1 MSVLEL
7 TPFTFIYSN
16 YFVFWSKYWTK
27 KAWALFLTN
36 NWDLIQREKIFKCS
50 ACAASFAKKDTVHI
64 AIVLHE
70 ERKYFK
76 SNVCDDNFSL
86 RSVLK
91 SSWKKTELRHYS
103 IK

>member
-1 MSVLEL
+1 MLVLL
-7 TPFTFIYSN
+7 
-16 YFVFWSKYWTK
+16 
-27 KAWALFLTN
+27 
-36 NWDLIQREKIFKCS
+36 
-50 ACAASFAKKDTVHI
+50 ASQKRHTVHI

-70 ERKYFK
+70 ERKDFK
-76 SNVCDDNFSL
+76 SNVRDDNFSL